1 MSLRKSLPVKTSGQ
15 HQTNRHK
22 TGIKMNYYTFHSGD
36 YLRDTSHLSLIGDAI
51 YRRCLD
57 WYYTN
62 ESPLPDDFKKIARLI
77 RASEFLA
84 DVEQVVSE
92 FFVLGDDGWSQSRC
106 DAEISIYHEKAQK
119 ARENGQKGGRPKTKT
134 KPNHNLK
141 ITDSVFL
148 ANQTITESKANQE
161 PITNNQEPFNKNNT
175 REHEKNEQ
183 SIIDALLKDDTR
195 KNFTL
200 SLDWNPNP
208 SQFGA
213 YCLNNGIAP
222 NQLTNEILKSFCEK
236 ANAKGES
243 KTEAQWCLYLA
254 KYLKTCLSNP
264 PPIKPVYQPQQ
275 QPEYSDPAYKLF
287 EPLTEAQKQKT
298 PAEDLQRMKKILMGG
313 VLDNE

>member
-1 MSLRKSLPVKTSGQ
+1 MARIRTVKPEFWTS
-15 HQTNRHK
+15 
-22 TGIKMNYYTFHSGD
+22 
-36 YLRDTSHLSLIGDAI
+36 
-51 YRRCLD
+51 
-57 WYYTN
+57 
-62 ESPLPDDFKKIARLI
+62 
-77 RASEFLA
+77 
-84 DVEQVVSE
+84 EQVAECSTTTRLLFIGMWNFCDDGGNHPASLKQLKMQIFPSDDISVSDIGE
-92 FFVLGDDGWSQSRC
+92 MVDELISNELITQYTVNNKNYWHVLGW
-106 DAEISIYHEKAQK
+106 HHQK
-119 ARENGQKGGRPKTKT
+119 ID
-134 KPNHNLK
+134 KPNYKHPK
-141 ITDSVFL
+141 YSVSDI
-148 ANQTITESKANQE
+148 NQFDDHSTNTSRPFTPVRESKGMEGNVMD
-161 PITNNQEPFNKNNT
+161 NNKNNT

-183 SIIDALLKDDTR
+183 SIIDALSKDDTR